1 PPSGHIGSSTDRAA
15 RIVRSPNVT
24 RTLTPS
30 ERMRSPS
37 MLLEHRF
44 VNASETSAERGWA
57 DRIRGGDVDA
67 FEALYR
73 KYWQRLYAFAF
84 RYVRSKE
91 DAEEVVQD
99 VFFRIWR
106 GRADWVPAGAVRN
119 YVYCAVRNA
128 ARDRLERAA
137 VARRWGGR
145 GHVGQGAAA
154 AAAAIQSEL
163 EAAELVAAV
172 QRALDELPPKR
183 SAVCKLRLIDELSYA
198 QIADRL
204 GSREKT
210 VETQLARGL
219 KFLRERMCPY
229 PGLQRTPAPA
239 DGSAVNRWRPT
250 SAAALRGA

>member
-1 PPSGHIGSSTDRAA
+1 MPLKTSFANKPDTSSDDVSTDADERA
-15 RIVRSPNVT
+15 
-24 RTLTPS
+24 
-30 ERMRSPS
+30 
-37 MLLEHRF
+37 
-44 VNASETSAERGWA
+44 WA
-57 DRIRGGDVDA
+57 DRIRAGDVDA

-73 KYWQRLYAFAF
+73 TYWQRLYAFAF

-119 YVYCAVRNA
+119 YVYVAVRNA

-137 VARRWGGR
+137 VARRWGGHV
-145 GHVGQGAAA
+145 GHVATV
-154 AAAAIQSEL
+154 AAIQSEL
-163 EAAELVAAV
+163 EAAELVPAV

-183 SAVCKLRLIDELSYA
+183 SVVCKLRLIDELSYA

-204 GSREKT
+204 GIREKT

-219 KFLRERMCPY
+219 KFLRERMR
-229 PGLQRTPAPA
+229 PGAQTTSAPA
-239 DGSAVNRWRPT
+239 DGSARNTWRPT
-250 SAAALRGA
+250 SAAAPRGA

>member
-1 PPSGHIGSSTDRAA
+1 MPLNIS
-15 RIVRSPNVT
+15 
-24 RTLTPS
+24 
-30 ERMRSPS
+30 
-37 MLLEHRF
+37 F
-44 VNASETSAERGWA
+44 VNESDTCSDDVTTDADERACA
-57 DRIRGGDVDA
+57 DRIRAGDMEA

-73 KYWQRLYAFAF
+73 AYWQRLYVFAF
-84 RYVRSKE
+84 RYGHVKE

-119 YVYCAVRNA
+119 YLYLAVRNA

-145 GHVGQGAAA
+145 VGQVATAAE
-154 AAAAIQSEL
+154 IQSEL

-172 QRALDELPPKR
+172 ERALAELPPKR

-204 GSREKT
+204 GIREKT

-219 KFLRERMCPY
+219 KFLRDRIRPTMVTDPGRGPGAH
-229 PGLQRTPAPA
+229 PGLAPGVRTSAPA
-239 DGSAVNRWRPT
+239 DGSAMNTCPST
-250 SAAALRGA
+250 SAAAPRGA

>member
-1 PPSGHIGSSTDRAA
+1 MP
-15 RIVRSPNVT
+15 
-24 RTLTPS
+24 
-30 ERMRSPS
+30 
-37 MLLEHRF
+37 LENRF
-44 VNASETSAERGWA
+44 AKESETSAERAWA
-57 DRIRGGDVDA
+57 DRIRGGDRTA

-73 KYWQRLYAFAF
+73 KYWQPLYAFAF

-145 GHVGQGAAA
+145 GAGGHVGQAAT
-154 AAAAIQSEL
+154 AAAIQSEL

-204 GSREKT
+204 GIREKT

-219 KFLRERMCPY
+219 KFLRDRIR
-229 PGLQRTPAPA
+229 PGAQRTSAPA

-250 SAAALRGA
+250 SAAAPRGA

>member
-1 PPSGHIGSSTDRAA
+1 MPFETRRTNELETAA
-15 RIVRSPNVT
+15 
-24 RTLTPS
+24 
-30 ERMRSPS
+30 
-37 MLLEHRF
+37 
-44 VNASETSAERGWA
+44 AELVWV
-57 DRIRGGDVDA
+57 DRIRAGDGDA

-73 KYWQRLYAFAF
+73 TYWQRLYAFAF

-106 GRADWVPAGAVRN
+106 GRAEWVPAGAVRN
-119 YVYCAVRNA
+119 YVYGAVRNA

-137 VARRWGGR
+137 VARRWAGG
-145 GHVGQGAAA
+145 GHVGPEAT
-154 AAAAIQSEL
+154 AAAIQSEL
-163 EAAELVAAV
+163 EAAELVALV

-204 GSREKT
+204 GIREKT

-219 KFLRERMCPY
+219 KFLRDRMCAH
-229 PGLQRTPAPA
+229 RTSAPA
-239 DGSAVNRWRPT
+239 DGSAMNMWRPT
-250 SAAALRGA
+250 SAPAAAPRGA

>member
-1 PPSGHIGSSTDRAA
+1 MLFE
-15 RIVRSPNVT
+15 T
-24 RTLTPS
+24 RFTNEP
-30 ERMRSPS
+30 
-37 MLLEHRF
+37 
-44 VNASETSAERGWA
+44 ETSAAELVWV
-57 DRIRGGDVDA
+57 DRIRAGDVDA

-73 KYWQRLYAFAF
+73 KYWQPLYAFAF

-137 VARRWGGR
+137 VARCWA
-145 GHVGQGAAA
+145 HVGLGATA

-163 EAAELVAAV
+163 EAAEVVAAV

-204 GSREKT
+204 GIREKT

-229 PGLQRTPAPA
+229 PGLQRTSAPA

>member
-1 PPSGHIGSSTDRAA
+1 MPFES
-15 RIVRSPNVT
+15 
-24 RTLTPS
+24 
-30 ERMRSPS
+30 
-37 MLLEHRF
+37 RF
-44 VNASETSAERGWA
+44 TNEPETSAAELVWA
-57 DRIRGGDVDA
+57 DRIRAGDVDA

-73 KYWQRLYAFAF
+73 KYWQPLYAFAF

-137 VARRWGGR
+137 VARCWA
-145 GHVGQGAAA
+145 HVGLGATA

-204 GSREKT
+204 GIREKT

-229 PGLQRTPAPA
+229 PGLQRTSAPA

-250 SAAALRGA
+250 SAAAPRGA

>member
-1 PPSGHIGSSTDRAA
+1 MPFES
-15 RIVRSPNVT
+15 
-24 RTLTPS
+24 
-30 ERMRSPS
+30 
-37 MLLEHRF
+37 RF
-44 VNASETSAERGWA
+44 TNEPETSAAELVWV
-57 DRIRGGDVDA
+57 DRIRAGDVDA

-73 KYWQRLYAFAF
+73 KYWQPLYAFAF

-204 GSREKT
+204 GIREKT

-229 PGLQRTPAPA
+229 PGLQRTSAPA

>member
-1 PPSGHIGSSTDRAA
+1 MTGGPDLA
-15 RIVRSPNVT
+15 RSKDYAHAYHLLRI
-24 RTLTPS
+24 
-30 ERMRSPS
+30 RSPS
-37 MLLEHRF
+37 MPFETRF
-44 VNASETSAERGWA
+44 TNEPETAAAELVWV
-57 DRIRGGDVDA
+57 DRIRAGDVDA

-73 KYWQRLYAFAF
+73 TYWQRLYAFAF

-119 YVYCAVRNA
+119 YVYVAVRNA

-137 VARRWGGR
+137 VARRWGG
-145 GHVGQGAAA
+145 HVGQVATV
-154 AAAAIQSEL
+154 AAIQSEL

-204 GSREKT
+204 GIREKT

-219 KFLRERMCPY
+219 KFLRERMR
-229 PGLQRTPAPA
+229 PGAQTTSAPA
-239 DGSAVNRWRPT
+239 DGSARNTWRPT
-250 SAAALRGA
+250 SAAAPRGA